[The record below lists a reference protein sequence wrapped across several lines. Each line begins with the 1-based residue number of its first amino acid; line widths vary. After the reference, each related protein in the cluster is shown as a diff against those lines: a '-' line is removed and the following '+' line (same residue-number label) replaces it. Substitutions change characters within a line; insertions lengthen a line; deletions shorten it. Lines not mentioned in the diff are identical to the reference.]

1 MTNHG
6 IIPPSKIKSSS
17 STQDDVSGA
26 ACVGPARLKAGS
38 MQNKRN
44 INATFI
50 TNNTT
55 LFITLFSG
63 RIVMSDTQN
72 VSGVTIMMFS
82 DEFLH

>member
-44 INATFI
+44 INATLYI
-50 TNNTT
+50 N
-55 LFITLFSG
+55 FITLFSG